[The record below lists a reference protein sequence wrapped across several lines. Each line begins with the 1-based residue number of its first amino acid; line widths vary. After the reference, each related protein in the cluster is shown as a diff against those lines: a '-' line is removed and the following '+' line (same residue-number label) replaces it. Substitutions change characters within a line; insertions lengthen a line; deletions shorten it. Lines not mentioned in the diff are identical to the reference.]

1 MKIALTL
8 LLLVIVLSSSPA
20 RAAGHGHSVSGI
32 VYFTNNAPPRGS
44 VLVELYTRD
53 MKRVVASKRLDDSMS
68 FDFKTLRSGEY
79 VLKVSWEKVCKLRY
93 KVDASVRE
101 HTSLRI
107 IADVDCAHS
116 NGKLLPEPLSP

>member
-8 LLLVIVLSSSPA
+8 LLTVIVLSSSAA
-20 RAAGHGHSVSGI
+20 RATGRRHSVSGI

-53 MKRVVASKRLDDSMS
+53 MKRVIASKRLDDSIS
-68 FDFKTLRSGEY
+68 FDFKTVRPAEY

-116 NGKLLPEPLSP
+116 N

>member
-20 RAAGHGHSVSGI
+20 RATGHGHSVSGI
-32 VYFTNNAPPRGS
+32 VYFTNNSPPRGS

-53 MKRVVASKRLDDSMS
+53 MKRMVASKRLDDSIS
-68 FDFKTLRSGEY
+68 FDFKMVRPGEY
-79 VLKVSWEKVCKLRY
+79 VLKVSWEKCKLRY

-107 IADVDCAHS
+107 IADVDCAHG